1 MEPTTNLNEAVDNP
15 RSRRA
20 LLAGVVG
27 GLGAWLVSA
36 AQRAMPAD
44 AAAGDPIRMGQTNL
58 ASGTNTILQTIS
70 TGTAYVVRQNG
81 SGTAI
86 RAESPHGHAAAFQTD
101 ATLALTYAVLAR
113 HHGGVD
119 APSGSAA
126 LRAESD
132 NTTAIS
138 AFSQRTAAISA
149 RSGQGVGVIGSSRHR
164 EGVFGGS
171 ERRNGVEG
179 SSLDGAGIYGHSR
192 NGDGIVGRGGRWAA
206 RFEGGVL
213 VQGHVDF
220 KEHSSPPVP
229 AANHAQLFLRDNG
242 AGKSQLV
249 LQFPSGAVQVVVT
262 EP

>member
-36 AQRAMPAD
+36 AQRAMPAE
-44 AAAGDPIRMGQTNL
+44 AAAGDPVRMGQTNL
-58 ASGTNTILQTIS
+58 ASGTSTILQTTS
-70 TGTAYVVRQNG
+70 PGTAYVVRQNG

-86 RAESPHGHAAAFQTD
+86 RADSPQGHAAVFQTHAD
-101 ATLALTYAVLAR
+101 HALAYAVLAR
-113 HHGGVD
+113 HDGGSN
-119 APSGSAA
+119 APSDSVA

-132 NTTAIS
+132 SHTAIS
-138 AFSQRTAAISA
+138 AFSARSSAIFA
-149 RSGQGVGVIGSSRHR
+149 RSGQQIGVIGSSRHR
-164 EGVFGGS
+164 EGVHGSS

-179 SSLDGAGIYGHSR
+179 SSLLGAGIYGHSR
-192 NGDGIVGRGGRWAA
+192 DGDGIVGRGGRWAA

-213 VQGHVDF
+213 VQGHIDF
-220 KEHSSPPVP
+220 KEHSTPPVP
-229 AANHAQLFLRDNG
+229 TADHAQLFLRDNG

-249 LQFPSGAVQVVVT
+249 VQFPSGTVQVVVT